1 MPRADRKG
9 HRARPED
16 SLAEHEK
23 ARGDDPELAAKL
35 RIEEREL
42 EGVGALN

>member
-1 MPRADRKG
+1 MSRADRKG

-16 SLAEHEK
+16 SVAEYEK
-23 ARGDDPELAAKL
+23 ARGDDPTLASYL

-42 EGVGALN
+42 RAADLS